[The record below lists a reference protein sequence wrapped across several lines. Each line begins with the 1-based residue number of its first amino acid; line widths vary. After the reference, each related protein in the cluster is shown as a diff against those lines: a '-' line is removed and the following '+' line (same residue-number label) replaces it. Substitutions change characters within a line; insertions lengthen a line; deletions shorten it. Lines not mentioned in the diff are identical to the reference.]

1 MNKAT
6 HPLRGGLLLENCMKL
21 TAKQAFSWA
30 HRGIDVVHYEAGQE
44 IETDDQDLI
53 AVSQADGWAVSRA
66 EGWAVSQAEGWAES
80 QAEGWAESEES
91 EAQPKAKKAAKAAPE
106 NKQA

>member
-1 MNKAT
+1 
-6 HPLRGGLLLENCMKL
+6 MKL

-44 IETDDQDLI
+44 VEADDDEMV
-53 AVSQADGWAVSRA
+53 AVALA
-66 EGWAVSQAEGWAES
+66 EGWATDGA
-80 QAEGWAESEES
+80 
-91 EAQPKAKKAAKAAPE
+91 PKEKASKPASTKAHKAAPE

>member
-1 MNKAT
+1 
-6 HPLRGGLLLENCMKL
+6 MKL

-53 AVSQADGWAVSRA
+53 AVSQADGWA
-66 EGWAVSQAEGWAES
+66 
-80 QAEGWAESEES
+80 ESEES